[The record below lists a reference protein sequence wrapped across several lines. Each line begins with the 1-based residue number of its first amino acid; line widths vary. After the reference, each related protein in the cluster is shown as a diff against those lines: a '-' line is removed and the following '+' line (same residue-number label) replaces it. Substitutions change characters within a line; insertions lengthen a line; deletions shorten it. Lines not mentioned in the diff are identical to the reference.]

1 MSDAAMSVSHRQL
14 TRNVNHHQPSVFP
27 QSHMH
32 PQCFPGMSECL
43 PSAFPKS
50 LLLYSYIG

>member
-14 TRNVNHHQPSVFP
+14 TRNVNPHRPSVFP
-27 QSHMH
+27 QPHMH

-50 LLLYSYIG
+50 LLLFLI